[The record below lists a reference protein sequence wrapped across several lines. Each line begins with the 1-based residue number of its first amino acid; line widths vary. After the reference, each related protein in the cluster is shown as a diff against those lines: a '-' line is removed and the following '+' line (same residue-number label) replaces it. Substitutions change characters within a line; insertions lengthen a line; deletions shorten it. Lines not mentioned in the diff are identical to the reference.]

1 MEGEIICIMEQ
12 LNEKWLH
19 HVCPEADTLGCVIG
33 VRGDCMN
40 SSRAPLCIKDGDD
53 IAIKRIAVD
62 ELLHSERYKNKA
74 VVITIEG
81 AQQGLVK
88 EFIGCQRYA
97 PRVTEANALD
107 VFSRGNLAP
116 QEYAL
121 FKYYNPTETTLKV
134 EASKIL
140 LAFEVE
146 GVLNQ
151 DKTYKKR

>member
-19 HVCPEADTLGCVIG
+19 RVCPEADTLGCVIG

-53 IAIKRIAVD
+53 LAIKRIAID
-62 ELLHSERYKNKA
+62 ELLHSGRYMNKA

-81 AQQGLVK
+81 VPEPLVK
-88 EFIGCQRYA
+88 EFTGCRLYA
-97 PRVTEANALD
+97 PRVTEANAFEAFRSGKLT
-107 VFSRGNLAP
+107 A
-116 QEYAL
+116 QEFAS
-121 FKYYNPTETTLKV
+121 FKYYNPTETTFKV

-140 LAFEVE
+140 LAFEIE
-146 GVLNQ
+146 DVLN
-151 DKTYKKR
+151 